1 MNTTDK
7 TGALASLWLEFKE
20 DSDFAEFIK
29 YNDIGLPM
37 AYYIAE
43 GLVADLTPLG
53 EQYIIETFDMLLKL
67 IDVTEAE
74 IDDVLEDKTLAAI
87 LMLGYNKR
95 NPKPE

>member
-1 MNTTDK
+1 MNVTDK

-20 DSDFAEFIK
+20 DNDFADFIK

-67 IDVTEAE
+67 IDVTEEE

-95 NPKPE
+95 NPQA

>member
-1 MNTTDK
+1 MNIPDK

-20 DSDFAEFIK
+20 DNDFADFIK

-37 AYYIAE
+37 AYYVAE

-67 IDVTEAE
+67 IDVTEVE
-74 IDDVLEDKTLAAI
+74 IDEVLEDKTLAAI

-95 NPKPE
+95 NPK

>member
-20 DSDFAEFIK
+20 DNDFADFIK

-67 IDVTEAE
+67 IDVTEVE
-74 IDDVLEDKTLAAI
+74 IDEVLEDKTLAAI

-95 NPKPE
+95 NPK

>member
-20 DSDFAEFIK
+20 DNDFADFIK

-67 IDVTEAE
+67 IDVTEVE
-74 IDDVLEDKTLAAI
+74 IDEVLEEKTLAAI

-95 NPKPE
+95 NPK

>member
-1 MNTTDK
+1 
-7 TGALASLWLEFKE
+7 
-20 DSDFAEFIK
+20 
-29 YNDIGLPM
+29 M

-67 IDVTEAE
+67 IDVTEVE
-74 IDDVLEDKTLAAI
+74 IDEVLEDKTLAAI

-95 NPKPE
+95 NPK

>member
-20 DSDFAEFIK
+20 DSDFADFIK

-67 IDVTEAE
+67 IDVTEVE
-74 IDDVLEDKTLAAI
+74 IDEVLEEKTLAAI
-87 LMLGYNKR
+87 LMLATISAI
-95 NPKPE
+95 PK